1 MKNARNNI
9 RPLASPAMPVNA
21 QYNQSFFFSS
31 DTKAGAQNVSSD
43 GTRFSVQLADPIAIP
58 DGALACELGVVT
70 ASIWNNSPNIGPGLG
85 PPGVDDNNFQY
96 TTSTAPAGTYSITL
110 PTGLYSLAAI
120 SSYMSSRFVNN
131 GHAANLFSLSGQAA
145 ATITTLTLGD
155 TARCEQAG
163 TIGSILGFPS
173 AAIVSTIANQVSFG
187 TTIATLN
194 RNNTYLISGDLI
206 AGGIPVNSSASGLIA
221 TIPIV
226 AVPGEQI
233 NYTAQNVLWTPARE
247 LVGTLKSGFSF
258 WLTNERGEAT
268 PTACE
273 TWSFTLIIRFVR

>member
-1 MKNARNNI
+1 
-9 RPLASPAMPVNA
+9 MPVNA

-31 DTKAGAQNVSSD
+31 DTEAGAQNVSSD

-85 PPGVDDNNFQY
+85 PAGVDDNKCQY
-96 TTSTAPAGTYSITL
+96 TTSTAPAGTYIITL

-131 GHAANLFSLSGQAA
+131 GHAANLFSFSGQAA
-145 ATITTLTLGD
+145 TGLATITTLTLGD
-155 TARCEQAG
+155 TARFEQVG

-221 TIPIV
+221 AIPIV
-226 AVPGEQI
+226 AVPGSQI

-247 LVGTLKSGFSF
+247 LVGTQKSGFSF
-258 WLTNERGEAT
+258 WLTNERGEPT
-268 PTACE
+268 PTASE